1 VFRDDNI
8 MSGSAVVLLTNIYAN
23 KQM

>member
-8 MSGSAVVLLTNIYAN
+8 MSGSTVVLLTNIYAN